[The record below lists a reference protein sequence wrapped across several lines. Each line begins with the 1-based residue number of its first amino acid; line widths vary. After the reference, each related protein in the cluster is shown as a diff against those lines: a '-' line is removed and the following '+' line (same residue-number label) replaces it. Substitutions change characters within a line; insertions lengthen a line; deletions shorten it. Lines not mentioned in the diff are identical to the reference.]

1 MTSPRR
7 ACIGAPRRGDAGLT
21 LVEMLVALVLF
32 ALVGLAS
39 FTTLD
44 AIIRVRDRTDGR
56 LEQIARIDRA
66 LQLFSRDLIQS
77 AAGEVSLSDGVL
89 RVGRRAGSPLAWQMT
104 DGALVRS
111 VDAASTSGGMDQTLL
126 PDVASVTFRV
136 RDLAGGWSDVWP
148 VAGDGVDPV
157 GVEMAVDLGPNQ
169 GTLLRL
175 APVPR
180 QVPEE
185 NPGTAL
191 FGDAA
196 TGAAVSA
203 APAAQP

>member
-7 ACIGAPRRGDAGLT
+7 ACNVAPRRGDAGLT

-77 AAGEVSLSDGVL
+77 AAGEVSLADGVL
-89 RVGRRAGSPLAWQMT
+89 RVGRPTGSPLSWQMT

-111 VDAASTSGGMDQTLL
+111 VDAVGSAGGMDQTLL
-126 PDVASVTFRV
+126 PDIATVTFRV

-148 VAGDGVDPV
+148 VAEDGPDPA
-157 GVEMAVDLGPNQ
+157 GVEMAVDLGPDQ

-180 QVPEE
+180 KLPEDR
-185 NPGTAL
+185 ASDVL

-196 TGAAVSA
+196 TGDVV
-203 APAAQP
+203 PATQP